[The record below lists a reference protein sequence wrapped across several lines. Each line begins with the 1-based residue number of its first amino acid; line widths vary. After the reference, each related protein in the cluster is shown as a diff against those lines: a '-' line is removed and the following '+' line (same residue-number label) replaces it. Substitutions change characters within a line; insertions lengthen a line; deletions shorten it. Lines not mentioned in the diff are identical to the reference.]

1 MPSGKRRFAMR
12 PGGGL
17 VVAGAGLY
25 DRHDRGG
32 FMPCAEIFG
41 YFERY
46 AAAVLAP
53 ARAGIQDL
61 RVEPTG
67 EGGFGLHLLS
77 QATREDRK

>member
-46 AAAVLAP
+46 VAAVLAP
-53 ARAGIQDL
+53 ARVGVQDL

-67 EGGFGLHLLS
+67 EGGFRLHLLS

>member
-17 VVAGAGLY
+17 VVAGAGPY
-25 DRHDRGG
+25 DRHDPDG
-32 FMPCAEIFG
+32 FMPRTEIFG

-46 AAAVLAP
+46 VAAVLAP
-53 ARAGIQDL
+53 ARVGVQDL

-67 EGGFGLHLLS
+67 EGGFRLHLLS